1 MEKDVF
7 YTLTGYLKK
16 DDYFLTHAMED
27 YLEMIY
33 RIFDKKKEIH
43 MKDLASNL
51 HVQASSVTKMMIRL
65 KKLELISF
73 EKYGQIYLTERGKI
87 YGKYLLHRHDVL
99 VQFFTF
105 LNQENYDLEQVEKI
119 EHFVDFITVENIE
132 KLIEKITA
140 E

>member
-7 YTLTGYLKK
+7 YTLTGYQKK

-132 KLIEKITA
+132 KLIKKIT
-140 E
+140 EE

>member
-7 YTLTGYLKK
+7 YTLTGYQQKEN
-16 DDYFLTHAMED
+16 YFLTHAMED

-51 HVQASSVTKMMIRL
+51 HVQASSVTKMMARL

-87 YGKYLLHRHDVL
+87 YGKYLLYRHDVL
-99 VQFFTF
+99 VNFFKT
-105 LNQENYDLEQVEKI
+105 LNQQDYNLEQVEKI
-119 EHFVDFITVENIE
+119 EHFVDYKTIQNIE
-132 KLIEKITA
+132 RLLNKHSP
-140 E
+140 